1 MRRLPASCNILLGFH
16 ALELW
21 THLWIDGER
30 LHGEKIGRESIG
42 RPFIPTGYRS
52 PVSSLT
58 SNKKPAPEREREE
71 QKGEKKQAAACSTPL
86 SLSTCSLSWF
96 FFPLGFHLWIGFCL
110 EHLDVLRPGQIRLHQ
125 PTSPYQSQ
133 NKIMPRQ
140 HTQASML
147 LDPPLPGA
155 CCLWKNVVGLNLTS
169 VHKFGPCLHAPL
181 FCLLCLGEFFLLRL
195 FFIEQEGIIP

>member
-58 SNKKPAPEREREE
+58 SNKKPAPERERGT
-71 QKGEKKQAAACSTPL
+71 KRGEKAS
-86 SLSTCSLSWF
+86 CSLQHASEPLYLF
-96 FFPLGFHLWIGFCL
+96 SLMIFFPSRFSLVNWILSGALGCAPSRTDSFT
-110 EHLDVLRPGQIRLHQ
+110 
-125 PTSPYQSQ
+125 PTYLS
-133 NKIMPRQ
+133 
-140 HTQASML
+140 
-147 LDPPLPGA
+147 
-155 CCLWKNVVGLNLTS
+155 
-169 VHKFGPCLHAPL
+169 
-181 FCLLCLGEFFLLRL
+181 
-195 FFIEQEGIIP
+195 IPITK